1 MVQNRNQSNW
11 FHLRQRYIIHALI
24 STLKYISSFF
34 PMTLDEHTSQIPLR
48 NRGSLF
54 RSNAMDNLVAFE
66 MLTEESMINLQIL
79 FPEDEDLRLRIE
91 EELQRRSILE
101 GGLGDSNNVNEYFSN
116 AQVLGIPYGNL
127 I

>member
-1 MVQNRNQSNW
+1 
-11 FHLRQRYIIHALI
+11 
-24 STLKYISSFF
+24 
-34 PMTLDEHTSQIPLR
+34 MTLDEHTSQIPLR

-66 MLTEESMINLQIL
+66 MLTVESMNNLQIL
-79 FPEDEDLRLRIE
+79 FPDDEDLRLRIE
-91 EELQRRSILE
+91 EELQRRLTLDGSLS
-101 GGLGDSNNVNEYFSN
+101 GANNVNEYSTN